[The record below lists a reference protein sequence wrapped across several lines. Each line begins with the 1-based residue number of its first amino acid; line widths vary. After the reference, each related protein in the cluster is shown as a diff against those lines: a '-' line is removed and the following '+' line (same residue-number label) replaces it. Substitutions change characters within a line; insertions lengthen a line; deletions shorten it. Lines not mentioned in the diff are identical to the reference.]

1 MMFNLFGDKKKQ
13 EEIERLRKQVLEEKQ
28 KNLRDIKKIGQ
39 KFSLII
45 TSGQIE
51 LVVKKVDDIRK
62 EIK

>member
-1 MMFNLFGDKKKQ
+1 MFNLFGDKKKQ